1 MDQKK
6 TPLKT
11 TALFFIILMGVGA
24 AFYFLRLLQDI
35 LVPFVTAYFLY
46 FVFEPVNNYLKK
58 WRFPVWLQIGAD
70 LLIMV
75 LVIAVISSFIIGAFS
90 SFGDK
95 LPDYQEKLSS
105 LVSNT
110 AKSLGINDPS
120 LRNFKLSNLAKQIDF
135 TVIAGG
141 VFTSTFSFLGS
152 MVVMFVLFV
161 FIAAG
166 HPLIYKALDKRFS
179 KMPDSGEETGEE
191 KNKRRG
197 NNKFRK
203 TFSEIEKE
211 VRKYF
216 TSKVIISLITAVS
229 EGLTIFFFGV
239 DFAIVWGVLIFF
251 LNFIPNVGSLIGLA
265 LPCLAALVEFDSL
278 IKAIAMIISLFVLD
292 SILGYFVEPVMFS
305 DTLKMNP
312 LIIIIGLLAWSYL
325 WGIMGALLAVPIMQ
339 VFRIIISKS
348 DSPNLILI
356 DDLMRNE

>member
-1 MDQKK
+1 MEQKNS
-6 TPLKT
+6 PLKT
-11 TALFFIILMGVGA
+11 TAYFFIILMGTGA

-46 FVFEPVNNYLKK
+46 FVFEPVNNFLKK
-58 WRFPVWLQIGAD
+58 WRFPLWMQIGAD
-70 LLIMV
+70 LLIM
-75 LVIAVISSFIIGAFS
+75 LLIIAVMSSFIIGAFS

-95 LPDYQEKLSS
+95 LPEYQEKLSS

-110 AKSLGINDPS
+110 AKSLGVNDPS
-120 LRNFKLSNLAKQIDF
+120 LRNFKFSELAKEVDYK
-135 TVIAGG
+135 VIAGG

-152 MVVMFVLFV
+152 MVVMFVLFI

-166 HPLIYKALDKRFS
+166 HPLIYKALDKRFAQKSDTEEIAEEEHS
-179 KMPDSGEETGEE
+179 KKGRN
-191 KNKRRG
+191 KN
-197 NNKFRK
+197 FRK
-203 TFSEIEKE
+203 TFTEIEKE

-229 EGLTIFFFGV
+229 EGLVIFFFGV

-278 IKAIAMIISLFVLD
+278 IKAIAMIVTLFVLD
-292 SILGYFVEPVMFS
+292 SILGYFVEPVMFG